1 MSLIDYNLRHPRV
14 LTAKDMRERRERI
27 LSRNFGVF
35 PELEPPKPPNKP
47 PTLPPGGDDPMA
59 YGDNGNNN
67 NGATAIVNAML
78 GLIIILI
85 VLGAAFFGIPKW
97 NVWRAE
103 LQGRAEL
110 ARAEQNRMI
119 KIEEAKANLEAE
131 KLNAEAEVER
141 AKGAARAIEIE
152 NGKLTDTYI
161 KYLAVR
167 TFNTDNAKF
176 IYVPTECGIIP
187 VMEAGRAASL
197 KGVNHE

>member
-1 MSLIDYNLRHPRV
+1 MGYESDYRNNTAMMTVLVVLGVIVALIL
-14 LTAKDMRERRERI
+14 L
-27 LSRNFGVF
+27 LFGV
-35 PELEPPKPPNKP
+35 
-47 PTLPPGGDDPMA
+47 PM
-59 YGDNGNNN
+59 
-67 NGATAIVNAML
+67 
-78 GLIIILI
+78 
-85 VLGAAFFGIPKW
+85 W

-103 LQGRAEL
+103 LQGKAEFV
-110 ARAEQNRMI
+110 RAEQNRKI
-119 KIEEAKANLEAE
+119 KIQEAQANLEAE

-187 VMEAGRAASL
+187 LMEAGRATQQN
-197 KGVNHE
+197 K